1 MSGLREYLLK
11 PQAPF
16 LVVYCIPVTAK
27 RILVVDD
34 EWKIRQIVIHL
45 LKKSGYE
52 THDTGDSVEA
62 APMAAE
68 VRPDLVILDISM
80 PNKDGFQVAR
90 EIRENEVT
98 KKTPIMFMTA
108 RDESELVDKA
118 YDLGAVGYVEKP
130 FSNETY
136 LQVVSR
142 LLQENG

>member
-1 MSGLREYLLK
+1 MT
-11 PQAPF
+11 
-16 LVVYCIPVTAK
+16 VK

-34 EWKIRQIVIHL
+34 EWKIRQIVVHL
-45 LKKSGYE
+45 LKQSGYE
-52 THDTGDSVEA
+52 THDTGESVNA
-62 APMAAE
+62 ATLAAE

-80 PNKDGFQVAR
+80 PNKDGFTVAR
-90 EIRENEVT
+90 EIRDNEAT

-108 RDESELVDKA
+108 RDEADLVDKA

-142 LLQENG
+142 LLQDNG